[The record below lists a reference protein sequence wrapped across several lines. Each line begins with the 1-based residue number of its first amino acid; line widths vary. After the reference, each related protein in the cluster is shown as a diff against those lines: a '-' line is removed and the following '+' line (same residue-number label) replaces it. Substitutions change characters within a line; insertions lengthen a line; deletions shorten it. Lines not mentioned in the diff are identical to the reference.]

1 MEPQFLVFGKLTRE
15 YLLPPAGPA
24 RLDVAGG
31 SLLYAAAGLRVW
43 ESEIGLVGRVGNDFP
58 REWLNACIARG
69 FDTFGIHVLSTDIDM
84 REFVAYNEAYEASRI
99 NPVSHFARRDMTF
112 PKSLL
117 GYQPPDEKK
126 KPRSRQDESNLIV
139 TDIPNDYLIARAALL
154 CPMDIVTQTQ
164 LIAGMKRGSVH
175 TFVLAPGPDAM
186 MPKARRELP
195 ALLHGVTA
203 FIPSHEQLC
212 NLFWGQTHDIW
223 EMAEAVSIYGCE
235 YVVIKCGA
243 RGQLLYD
250 TNSKKKWEIPAYPAR
265 LADPTGA
272 GDAFC
277 GGFLAGYCKK
287 YDPLE
292 GVLYGNISAS
302 LKLEG
307 SGAFYPLDVLPGLAE
322 ARLGALKNMVREV

>member
-24 RLDVAGG
+24 RLDAPGG
-31 SLLYAAAGLRVW
+31 NLLYAAAGLRVW
-43 ESEIGLVGRVGNDFP
+43 ESEIGLVGRVGNDYP
-58 REWLNACIARG
+58 REWLNACMARG
-69 FDTFGIHVLSTDIDM
+69 FDTCGIRILPKNMDVRDFL
-84 REFVAYNEAYEASRI
+84 AYNELYEVNRI
-99 NPVSHFARRDMTF
+99 NPVSHFARREMTF

-117 GYQPPDEKK
+117 GYQLADDTK
-126 KPRSRQDESNLIV
+126 KPHPERTLNI
-139 TDIPNDYLIARAALL
+139 TDIPDDYLTARAALL
-154 CPMDIVTQTQ
+154 CAMDIVTQTQ

-175 TFVLAPGPDAM
+175 TFVLDPGADAM
-186 MPKARRELP
+186 MPSARRELP

-203 FIPSHEQLC
+203 FLPSLEELS
-212 NLFWGQTHDIW
+212 NLFWGETYDVW
-223 EMAEAVSIYGCE
+223 EMAEAVSMYGCE
-235 YVVIKCGA
+235 YVVVKCGA

-250 TNSKKKWEIPAYPAR
+250 TNNKRRWEIPAYPAR

-277 GGFLAGYCKK
+277 GGFLAGYCKD

-292 GVLYGNISAS
+292 GVLYGNVSAS
-302 LKLEG
+302 LKVEG

-322 ARLGALKNMVREV
+322 ARLGVLREMVREV

>member
-1 MEPQFLVFGKLTRE
+1 MEPQFLVFGRLTRE
-15 YLLPPAGPA
+15 YLLPPMGPP
-24 RLDVAGG
+24 RLDAAGG

-43 ESEIGLVGRVGNDFP
+43 ESEIGLVGRAGNDYP
-58 REWLNACIARG
+58 REWLNRCMARG
-69 FDTFGIHVLSTDIDM
+69 LDTSGIRLLSRDM
-84 REFVAYNEAYEASRI
+84 DVREFIAYNESFEASRI
-99 NPVSHFARRDMTF
+99 NPVSHFARRELTF

-117 GYQPPDEKK
+117 GYQPPDDKK
-126 KPRSRQDESNLIV
+126 KPDRESMLIV

-154 CPMDIVTQTQ
+154 CPMDLVTQTQ

-175 TFVLAPGPDAM
+175 TFVLDPGPATM
-186 MPKARRELP
+186 TRTARRELP
-195 ALLHGVTA
+195 VLLNGVTA
-203 FIPSHEQLC
+203 FLPSQEELC
-212 NLFWGQTHDIW
+212 NLFWGETYDIW
-223 EMAEAVSIYGCE
+223 KMAESVSMYGCE

-250 TNSKKKWEIPAYPAR
+250 ANNKRRWEIPAYPAR

-277 GGFLAGYCKK
+277 GGFLAGYCKN

-292 GVLYGNISAS
+292 GVLYGNVSAS

-322 ARLGALKNMVREV
+322 ARLGVLRNMVRAV

>member
-15 YLLPPAGPA
+15 YLLPPSGPA

-43 ESEIGLVGRVGNDFP
+43 ESEIGLVGRVGNDYP
-58 REWLNACIARG
+58 REWLNTCIARG
-69 FDTFGIHVLSTDIDM
+69 FDTCGIRILSRNMDVRD
-84 REFVAYNEAYEASRI
+84 FLAYNESFEANRI
-99 NPVSHFARRDMTF
+99 NPVSHFARREMTF

-117 GYQPPDEKK
+117 GYQPPNDKK
-126 KPRSRQDESNLIV
+126 KPDAESMLMV
-139 TDIPNDYLIARAALL
+139 TDIPNDYQMARAALL

-175 TFVLAPGPDAM
+175 TFVLDPGPDAM

-195 ALLHGVTA
+195 ALLNGVTA
-203 FIPSHEQLC
+203 FLPSQEELC
-212 NLFWGQTHDIW
+212 NLFWGQTHDLW
-223 EMAEAVSIYGCE
+223 EMAEAVSMYGCE

-243 RGQLLYD
+243 RGQWLYD
-250 TNSKKKWEIPAYPAR
+250 TNSKRKWEVPAYPAR
-265 LADPTGA
+265 LADPSGA

-277 GGFLAGYCKK
+277 GGFLAGYCKN

-302 LKLEG
+302 LKVEG

-322 ARLGALKNMVREV
+322 ARLGVLREMVREV